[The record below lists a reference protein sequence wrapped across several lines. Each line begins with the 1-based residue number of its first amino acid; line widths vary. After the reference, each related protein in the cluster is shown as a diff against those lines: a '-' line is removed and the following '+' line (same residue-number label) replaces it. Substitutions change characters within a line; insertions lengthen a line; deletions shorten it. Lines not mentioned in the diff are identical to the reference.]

1 MNKEELKKY
10 LIKNP
15 TVLTELIEELN
26 CYCDYLENLKFT
38 ITNGDILPELKEEV
52 DNCIIKEV
60 INALD
65 CYYDLIDINNKEIQN
80 YINSIKYIEE

>member
-10 LIKNP
+10 LIKNS
-15 TVLTELIEELN
+15 TILTELIEELI
-26 CYCDYLENLKFT
+26 CYCDYLENLKF
-38 ITNGDILPELKEEV
+38 TNGDILPELKEEV

-65 CYYDLIDINNKEIQN
+65 CYYDLIDIDDKVVQN
-80 YINSIKYIEE
+80 YIETLEYIEE

>member
-1 MNKEELKKY
+1 MNKEDLKKY

-26 CYCDYLENLKFT
+26 CYSDCLENLKF
-38 ITNGDILPELKEEV
+38 TNGDILPELKEEV

-60 INALD
+60 FNALD
-65 CYYDLIDINNKEIQN
+65 CYYDLIDIDDKMVQN
-80 YINSIKYIEE
+80 YIETLEYIEE

>member
-1 MNKEELKKY
+1 MNKEYLKKY

-15 TVLTELIEELN
+15 TVLTELIEEIN
-26 CYCDYLENLKFT
+26 CYCDCLENLKF
-38 ITNGDILPELKEEV
+38 TNGDILPELKKEV

-65 CYYDLIDINNKEIQN
+65 CYYDLIDIDNKEIQN